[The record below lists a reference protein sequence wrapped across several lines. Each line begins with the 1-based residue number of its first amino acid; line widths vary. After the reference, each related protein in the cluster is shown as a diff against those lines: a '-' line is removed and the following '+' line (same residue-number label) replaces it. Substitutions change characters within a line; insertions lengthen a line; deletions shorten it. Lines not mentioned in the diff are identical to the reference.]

1 MNERHLTLI
10 FTEEL
15 HATPYMV
22 TQKRCL
28 WNKKF
33 LLGSTSLKHN
43 VQYAKLG
50 HKLVMKQIPRYRF
63 IGLYLFDTFNTQT
76 LCASY
81 KLELAYDTSHEL
93 TSYFHV
99 GDTILLA
106 LTLKSS
112 SSLSKCSEQKSK
124 KILFMK

>member
-1 MNERHLTLI
+1 
-10 FTEEL
+10 
-15 HATPYMV
+15 
-22 TQKRCL
+22 
-28 WNKKF
+28 
-33 LLGSTSLKHN
+33 
-43 VQYAKLG
+43 
-50 HKLVMKQIPRYRF
+50 MKEIPRYRF
-63 IGLYLFDTFNTQT
+63 IGLYLFDTFNTKT

-112 SSLSKCSEQKSK
+112 SSLSKCSEQKSEETFYEVNYQFNK
-124 KILFMK
+124 TMNEICLYFSLSTQEIL